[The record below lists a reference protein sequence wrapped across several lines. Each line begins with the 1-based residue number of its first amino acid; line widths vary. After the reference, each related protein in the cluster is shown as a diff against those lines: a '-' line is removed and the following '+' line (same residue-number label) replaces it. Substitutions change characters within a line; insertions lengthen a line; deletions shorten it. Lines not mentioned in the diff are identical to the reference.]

1 MKYADIDRIY
11 QKIPLDDISWNSGTP
26 PDALAYLVPGGG
38 AHLLTFCRPRYTVGE
53 YPPREPRYIT
63 TALRCH
69 SSRPWV
75 RRDRQPVLSR
85 RKETHGI
92 RDTIYCMFMVFIALS
107 SNGDL
112 RVRIYIADLI
122 LDRIISNASIRSI
135 ENSKKI
141 QGGASLPFNLGRPL
155 RAA

>member
-63 TALRCH
+63 TALGGVFCLNNFHEHGFRG
-69 SSRPWV
+69 
-75 RRDRQPVLSR
+75 LSLC
-85 RKETHGI
+85 G
-92 RDTIYCMFMVFIALS
+92 S
-107 SNGDL
+107 
-112 RVRIYIADLI
+112 
-122 LDRIISNASIRSI
+122 
-135 ENSKKI
+135 
-141 QGGASLPFNLGRPL
+141 
-155 RAA
+155 